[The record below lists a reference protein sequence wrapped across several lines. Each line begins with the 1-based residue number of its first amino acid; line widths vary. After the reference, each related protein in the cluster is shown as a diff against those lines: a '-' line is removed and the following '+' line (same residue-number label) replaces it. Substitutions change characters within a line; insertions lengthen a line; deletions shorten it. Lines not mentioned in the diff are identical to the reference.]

1 MNWLDKLE
9 RRFRN
14 FGIKGLMN
22 YIIALNAIVFFMI
35 KIESSFY
42 GQLVLVPDL
51 VLQGEVWRLVTYLF
65 IPPTFSP
72 IWLIFALYF
81 YYMIGSSLEHEWG
94 TFKFNMYYL
103 IGMIGTTAAVFITG
117 GVATAVYLN
126 LSLFLAFA
134 YIFPNYQ
141 ILLFF
146 FFPVKIK
153 YLAYLDAAFI
163 LYGIFTQPLS
173 GKIAALVSILN
184 FLVFFGKDIFISLR
198 RGRQSYR
205 RKKIYVAKFP
215 KDLTIHRCE
224 ICGRT
229 EKDDKDLEFRYCV
242 ECEGDHEY
250 CMDHLYSHEHVKGK
264 PEDTG
269 ISPMS

>member
-14 FGIKGLMN
+14 FGIKGLMT
-22 YIIALNAIVFFMI
+22 YIIGLNAVVFFLYL
-35 KIESSFY
+35 IEPSFLNT
-42 GQLVLVPDL
+42 LVLIPGL
-51 VLQGEVWRLVTYLF
+51 VLQGEVWRLITYLF

-72 IWLIFALYF
+72 LWLIFVLYF
-81 YYMIGSSLEHEWG
+81 YYMIGTNLEHEWG
-94 TFKFNMYYL
+94 TFKFNVYYL
-103 IGMIGTTAAVFITG
+103 IGMLGTTAAVFITG
-117 GVATAVYLN
+117 GAATSFYLN

-163 LYGIFTQPLS
+163 IFSIFTQPLY
-173 GKIAALVSILN
+173 GKVAAIISILN
-184 FLVFFGKDIFISLR
+184 FLVFFGKDIYIGLR
-198 RGRQSYR
+198 TGRQAYHR
-205 RKKIYVAKFP
+205 RKSYAVKLPRDYTV
-215 KDLTIHRCE
+215 HRCE
-224 ICGRT
+224 ICGRS
-229 EKDDKDLEFRYCV
+229 EKDDKELEFRYCV

-250 CMDHLYSHEHVKGK
+250 CMEHLYSHEHVKAQPK
-264 PEDTG
+264 IPEGD
-269 ISPMS
+269 